1 MYVFT
6 VPGTAPYSLMVL
18 TVQTTY
24 VTLSWMSPVIPN
36 GIITQYEIQY
46 RRSNDSL
53 FNISNIS
60 STIMGDTLMGRVEGL
75 TPITMYVF
83 QLRAY
88 TQVGAGPYSDN
99 LTIETLPER
108 KSHYL

>member
-1 MYVFT
+1 M
-6 VPGTAPYSLMVL
+6 AP
-18 TVQTTY
+18 
-24 VTLSWMSPVIPN
+24 VTPN

-46 RRSNDSL
+46 KKSNDSF

-60 STIMGDTLMGRVEGL
+60 STIIGDTLMGRIEGL
-75 TPITMYVF
+75 TPSTMYVL

-99 LTIETLPER
+99 LTIETLPECE
-108 KSHYL
+108 SCYL